1 MTLSLP
7 FATTLSD
14 DIVAPAS
21 VEYRDLPPMIT
32 RQRLVVECTE
42 QYFRTT
48 QTMAKEF

>member
-14 DIVAPAS
+14 DIVAPVSA
-21 VEYRDLPPMIT
+21 EYRDLAPMIT
-32 RQRLVVECTE
+32 RQRQVVEFTE

-48 QTMAKEF
+48 QTVAKEF